1 MATPL
6 IVDVDTGVDDAL
18 ALLFLAR
25 SERARVLAVT
35 CVSGNCPVDAVA
47 RNTLAVLDVAG
58 CHAPVAVGA
67 DRPLIEPARHSAFHG
82 TDGLGNITVPA
93 SPRSPEAVH
102 AVEMM
107 RRIVQKSPA
116 PVTLL
121 ALGPL
126 TNVALFVR
134 TYPEIAERLAQ
145 IVFMGG
151 AVGGGNATAVAEFN
165 AWHDPEAAEIVLSA
179 PTEVVMYGL
188 DVFDQVQV
196 SRADYAALSAFGDP
210 VGVLAARLLRH
221 CESPIADNTRGTADE
236 NDSSARATI
245 GDAGAACF
253 AVAPHLAT
261 VRRHPMTVALA
272 PGVARGQTIVDRR
285 SAWGEGEQHAGPV
298 TPNSAHLVSDIDVP
312 AVTDLFFTALRQG
325 DFVCP

>member
-1 MATPL
+1 MTTPL

-25 SERARVLAVT
+25 SDSARILGVT
-35 CVSGNCPVDAVA
+35 CVSGNCPVTTVA

-58 CHAPVAVGA
+58 CEAPVAVGA
-67 DRPLIEPARHSAFHG
+67 DRPLIEPARHSEFHG
-82 TDGLGNITVPA
+82 ADGLGGIAVQP
-93 SPRSPEAVH
+93 SSRSPEAMH

-107 RRIVQKSPA
+107 RQIVQQSA
-116 PVTLL
+116 EPVTLL

-134 TYPEIAERLAQ
+134 TYPAVAEQLAR

-151 AVGGGNATAVAEFN
+151 AVAGGNATPVAEFN
-165 AWHDPEAAEIVLSA
+165 VWHDPEAAEIVFGA

-188 DVFDQVQV
+188 DVFNRVDVG
-196 SRADYAALSAFGDP
+196 RADYLPLPASGDP
-210 VGVLAARLLRH
+210 VGRLAAQLLRH
-221 CESPIADNTRGTADE
+221 CETTPADE
-236 NDSSARATI
+236 AAAARATI

-253 AVAPHLAT
+253 TVAPHLAT
-261 VRRHPMTVALA
+261 VRPHPMTVALA

-285 SAWGEGEQHAGPV
+285 PAWGEGEQHGGSV
-298 TPNSAHLVSDIDVP
+298 TPPSAHLVCDVDVP
-312 AVTDLFFTALRQG
+312 AIADLFITALRQG
-325 DFVCP
+325 DLVCP